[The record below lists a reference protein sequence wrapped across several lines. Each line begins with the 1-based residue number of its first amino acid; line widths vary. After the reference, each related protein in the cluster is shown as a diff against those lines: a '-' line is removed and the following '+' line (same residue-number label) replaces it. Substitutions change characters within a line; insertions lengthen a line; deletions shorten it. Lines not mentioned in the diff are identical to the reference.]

1 MNEVISMM
9 MYFVLN
15 EAGLSKL
22 HKKPILEEK
31 NNLKESKGKQSL
43 TLATSSFTPALI
55 PGVMTPEEDTWSC
68 NPSPVGSSKALSM
81 KM

>member
-1 MNEVISMM
+1 MM
-9 MYFVLN
+9 THFTLN
-15 EAGLSKL
+15 CKHLFKL
-22 HKKPILEEK
+22 HKTFALEES
-31 NNLKESKGKQSL
+31 EQIL

-55 PGVMTPEEDTWSC
+55 PGVMMPEEDTCSC